1 VVSAAARAF
10 NGPVIPS
17 DWVPYRRPSDSEL
30 VGYTAR
36 EPAGTV
42 PLSLLGHPLATPREP
57 AAAIA
62 VLEARG
68 LACLAE
74 SWWLQA
80 GDDEVEVRILEA
92 FPDRVRVVE
101 APYGFYGPGSPR
113 HTRQTPVTGLSPG
126 RRR

>member
-1 VVSAAARAF
+1 
-10 NGPVIPS
+10 VIPPH
-17 DWVPYRRPSDSEL
+17 WVPHRRPDDQEL
-30 VGYTAR
+30 VGYTVR
-36 EPAGTV
+36 EAAGTV

-62 VLEARG
+62 VLESRG

-74 SWWLQA
+74 AWWLRA

-101 APYGFYGPGSPR
+101 APFGFYGPDSPR
-113 HTRQTPVTGLSPG
+113 HTLATPATGLSPRP
-126 RRR
+126 RR